1 MTYLFDED
9 DLPPRW
15 NPIPAM
21 ILVVAGWLTLTQP
34 WWSGAWTVPWDA
46 KAHFYPQLQFLARS
60 IAAGDWPFW
69 TPNVFSGWG
78 QVADPQSLIFVPA
91 FLLLALFNPD
101 PTFIA
106 MDMTVFGVLLV
117 GGLALVLWFRD
128 RRWHSAGAVVAALA
142 FLWGASAY
150 WRIQHTGQV
159 VSYGLIPLAVM
170 LLDRALI
177 RQSIGAGFLA
187 GLVAG
192 FIAVG
197 RDQIAL
203 LGLYILVFQTIA
215 FVLGRPWRIVTSVL
229 PLIGGAIGGI
239 LVVTVPIGL
248 TWLLAQE
255 SNRPLIDFVGAG
267 RGSLHPAALIT
278 AFIADL
284 FGQGSPKVDFWGP
297 PTPAFGGAE
306 YLAQNMVAL
315 YAGVI
320 PAVALVTVGLARGV
334 LFRREIAV
342 FSFIGLF
349 VTLYALGWYTPAFRL
364 FYDWL
369 PGVPLYR
376 RPADATFM
384 IGFALAVLGGYSV
397 HALVSGSSAEEDAVD
412 DGPNPLARFL
422 QVTALLVLFVAL
434 PYAFARHADRMAEAL
449 LPWGI
454 GAACAV
460 VGLIALGLAKWL
472 ARVSGFLAALLL
484 AIAMTGDLYL
494 NNSPNESTAYP
505 PVDFRALVPNGGD
518 PTIAFLKEATNAK
531 RGPQRRDR
539 IELVGLGF
547 HWPNAPLVHGL
558 ESTNGYN
565 PLRFKRYQAATGVRD
580 HAALPDQRVFS
591 PLMPGYDSRMA
602 DLLGLRY
609 IALGV
614 PLGTVDT
621 VSDPARLPLV
631 KEIPADAAKG
641 IPASYIY
648 ENPRA
653 MARVRFVPEARQA
666 DFAKLDETGQ
676 WPEGYDPARMTLLET
691 PGLAKGDT
699 NLDPARYAEAAKI
712 STYRNTEVAVVVD
725 APTDGYVVL
734 HDAWHP
740 WWRATLD
747 GQPAALLNA
756 DVLFRAVAVPKGQ
769 HVVRFTYHPFLGAF
783 EDYQRLLTR

>member
-1 MTYLFDED
+1 MTYLFDEE
-9 DLPPRW
+9 PPPSW
-15 NPIPAM
+15 NPVPAL

-60 IAAGDWPFW
+60 IAAGEWPLW
-69 TPNVFSGWG
+69 TPNIFSGWG
-78 QVADPQSLIFVPA
+78 QIADPQSLIFVPA
-91 FLLLALFNPD
+91 FLILALFNPD
-101 PTFIA
+101 PTFVA

-117 GGLALVLWFRD
+117 GGLSLVLWFRD
-128 RRWHSAGAVVAALA
+128 RFWHPAGAVVAALA
-142 FLWGASAY
+142 FVWGASAY

-159 VSYGLIPLAVM
+159 VSYGLVPLAVL
-170 LLDRALI
+170 LLDRALL
-177 RQSIGAGFLA
+177 RQSVGYGFLA

-192 FIAVG
+192 FIAIG

-203 LGLYILVFQTIA
+203 LALYILVFQTIA
-215 FVLGRPWRIVTSVL
+215 FILGRPWRVVTSVL

-284 FGQGSPKVDFWGP
+284 YGQGAAAVDFWGP
-297 PTPAFGGAE
+297 PTKPFGGAE

-334 LFRREIAV
+334 LFRREIVV
-342 FSFIGLF
+342 FTAIGVF

-397 HALVSGSSAEEDAVD
+397 HALVSGSTSD
-412 DGPNPLARFL
+412 DEPHPLARFL
-422 QVTALLVLFVAL
+422 QIAALLALFAAL
-434 PYAFARHADRMAEAL
+434 PYAFARHADRMSEAL

-454 GAACAV
+454 GAASAL
-460 VGLIALGLAKWL
+460 VGLIVLGLAKWA

-484 AIAMTGDLYL
+484 AIAMTGDLWL

-505 PVDFRALVPNGGD
+505 PVTYRALVRNGDD
-518 PTIAFLKEATNAK
+518 PTIAFLKTNTIDK
-531 RGPQRRDR
+531 RGPLRRDR

-591 PLMPGYDSRMA
+591 PLMPGYDSVMA
-602 DLLGLRY
+602 ELLGLRY
-609 IALGV
+609 VALGV
-614 PLGTVDT
+614 PLGEVDKA
-621 VSDPARLPLV
+621 SDPARLPLV
-631 KEIPADAAKG
+631 AEIPADAAKG
-641 IPASYIY
+641 IPKSYIY

-676 WPEGYDPARMTLLET
+676 WPEGYDPRRMTLLEA

-699 NLDPARYAEAAKI
+699 ALDPARYAEAAKI
-712 STYRNTEVAVVVD
+712 SSYGTTEVAIVVD

-734 HDAWHP
+734 NDVWHP
-740 WWRATLD
+740 WWRASVD
-747 GQPAALLNA
+747 GQPTALLNA
-756 DVLFRAVAVPKGQ
+756 DVLFRAVAVPRGQ

-783 EDYQRLLTR
+783 EDYRRMIAR